1 MMLNMLVGPGWE
13 VPKSEMKDYRS
24 VGVFCLELPRGME
37 ERASEASRSDG
48 GVEPERPVESD
59 GLQPGGRGGGVD
71 EALLVLSVERVE
83 RSTGATI
90 DQSLVVAVLF

>member
-13 VPKSEMKDYRS
+13 VPKSEMKDFRS

-59 GLQPGGRGGGVD
+59 GLQPGGVD
-71 EALLVLSVERVE
+71 EAFLVLSVERVE